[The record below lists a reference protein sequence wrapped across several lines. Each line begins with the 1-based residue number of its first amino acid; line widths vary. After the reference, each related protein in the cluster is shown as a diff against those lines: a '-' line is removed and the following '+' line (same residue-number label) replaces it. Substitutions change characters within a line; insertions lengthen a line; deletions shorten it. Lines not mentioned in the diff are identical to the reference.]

1 MEVLLQTYYILL
13 PIIATALIGWVGK
26 LLNDQIKKEKLR
38 EKKNAE
44 QEKEIARIR
53 KANSNG
59 IKLVLR
65 YMLNRYHAEYKI
77 QGKITYEQYR
87 DWKDMYSAYE
97 ALGGNSIAVEWN
109 EDIEEMEKCNYL
121 DGTPAFEA
129 MILETMKNSKKT
141 RRLQNEEES

>member
-44 QEKEIARIR
+44 KEKEIARIR